1 MNQKSAILKESK
13 TDEEFVVDE
22 MTGDE
27 GVTVHSV
34 EQYPE
39 LCKALE

>member
-1 MNQKSAILKESK
+1 MNQKSAIMKESK

-22 MTGDE
+22 MSGNE
-27 GVTVHSV
+27 AVTVHNV

-39 LCKALE
+39 LCKAVK